1 MNLRL
6 NALWFLSMLFI
17 CTSLCAQKPIVF
29 NHLRMEN
36 GLSQNSVMA
45 IAQDK
50 NQFIWMGTQH
60 GLNRYDGY
68 RFKTYSNSSDNQN
81 SISNNVISAL
91 LSDTKG
97 RLWVGTENG
106 LNIYNEK
113 TDHFFRINKRS
124 SANSFSCDS
133 VECVYE
139 DPQKNIWI
147 GTYNGLNLV
156 IDAEKQIFKKFL
168 FDKPNRKS
176 ALNWIFSIFKDEKQN
191 LWVGTYNG
199 LVRIYQVKGKY
210 RFEIFRHNPNNKN
223 SISSNAVKSIVIDK
237 QKRLWLG
244 TYNGLNLFD
253 YEHKTFKRF
262 QTSATDQNS
271 IVNNDIR
278 KLTCD
283 KAGNIWIGTQEGLS
297 ILDPINQKFSNY
309 RYDPEQSSG
318 LSQNSIHSI
327 FEDLNGSIYVGTFY
341 KGVNVVY
348 PSATPFTVFRN
359 SKKHQGLSSNI
370 VSAIAEDRYHNL
382 WVGTEGGGLNHVN
395 RSNNTFTYYKSEPN
409 NSNGLNSNLI
419 KTLCLDKIGQLLV
432 GTHRGG
438 LYVFNTSGHHFKKI
452 INVKD
457 VKNNLGGAEIIAI
470 TEASDGTVWVGS
482 KDGLS
487 TLKKTNG
494 QYASTT
500 VKSPL
505 EQYLRNNY
513 IQVIFEDKARNL
525 WIGTK
530 AGLYAYYPSTKRIT
544 AYYHDQK
551 KNSAASLNSD
561 YINCIIQI
569 QNGNIC
575 VGTSFGGLSIFDNK
589 SRKFRNYSEKDG
601 LPNGNVLGIIEDK
614 ENNLWISTDK
624 GLSKLISKTGKF
636 INYTKSDGLAGNDFN
651 IRSFFKDSKGELFF
665 GGYDGLTAFYP
676 SQIDINKNVAPITF
690 TELKLFD
697 QPVAVNAPDGLLKE
711 DIKITKQITFKHD
724 NNNFSIG
731 FALLNYIKPEKN
743 TYRYILKGHSKNW
756 VKTDVPSVT
765 FTDLPAGNYTFMVTG
780 SNNDGNPGGKAA
792 TLKITVLP
800 PFWATWWAYLI
811 YMAFFSGLLFLIV
824 RYLFVRALLK
834 RTEDIQKMKLNFF
847 TYVAHEI
854 RTPLTLILGPLENLS
869 RQYQTDTELNRQ
881 IIPIKNNANRLMRL
895 ITELMDF
902 RKAETG
908 HLTLHVTEDNIVDFI
923 NEIFISFS
931 HLAQTNGIQYEF
943 AHEQENIS
951 LFFDKRQLEK
961 VLFNLLSNAFKFCNK
976 GGKISVSLLE
986 MENEVAISISD
997 NGLGIPAESL
1007 KNLFS
1012 DYFQVDEQHSN
1023 QIGSGIGLALSKAI
1037 VEEHKGHIAVEST
1050 PAENDERGFTNFTVR
1065 LKKGKSHFKTALFDG
1080 VKDYSSLPDIYKQ
1093 QAEQEVA
1100 ILKSEKDTDIS
1111 TETILVVE
1119 DNSEIRLLITSLV
1132 GKHYQVAES
1141 ENGLMGWET
1150 AVEMLPDLIICDIM
1164 MPIMD
1169 GIELCRRLKED
1180 ERTSHIPVII
1190 LTARSSHIHQV
1201 SGLET
1206 GADAYITKPF
1216 SPELLLL
1223 NVRNLLMSRQVM
1235 RQKFLKHIH
1244 LQPKELTIN
1253 AIDEAFM
1260 LKLLKYID
1268 EHIADEDFGVSE
1280 LASMVGM
1287 SRPILYKKIR
1297 KLTNLSVNDFVKSI
1311 RLKKAME
1318 LFKQNRFTIYEVA
1331 YQVGFNDPKYFSREF
1346 KKQFGKS
1353 PRAFMNGSEEE
1364 D

>member
-1 MNLRL
+1 MMKLRL
-6 NALWFLSMLFI
+6 NAIWCCMLLLTG
-17 CTSLCAQKPIVF
+17 TSLKAQKPIVF
-29 NHLRMEN
+29 NHLTMEN

-68 RFKTYSNSSDNQN
+68 RFKIYTNSSDNHH
-81 SISNNVISAL
+81 SISDNVITSL
-91 LSDTKG
+91 LSDSKG

-106 LNIYNEK
+106 LNLYDEK
-113 TDHFFRINKRS
+113 RDRFTRINKQS
-124 SANSFSCDS
+124 SVNSFSCDS

-139 DPQKNIWI
+139 DPQKNVWI

-156 IDAEKQIFKKFL
+156 IDAEKQIFKKIL
-168 FDKPNRKS
+168 FDKPNYKS
-176 ALNWIFSIFKDEKQN
+176 RLNNVFSIFKDDKQN
-191 LWVGTYNG
+191 LWVGTFNG
-199 LVRIYQVKGKY
+199 LVRIYQIKGKY
-210 RFEIFRHNPNNKN
+210 HFEIFRHKANDVS

-244 TYNGLNLFD
+244 TYDGLNLFD
-253 YEHKTFKRF
+253 YAHKNFIRY
-262 QTSATDQNS
+262 QTSATNPNS
-271 IVNNDIR
+271 IINNDIR

-297 ILDPINQKFSNY
+297 IFDPNMLKFSNY
-309 RYDPEQSSG
+309 RYDPEQNNG

-327 FEDLNGSIYVGTFY
+327 FQDLSGSMYVGTFY
-341 KGVNVVY
+341 KGVNVLY
-348 PSATPFTVFRN
+348 SSATPFTVYRN
-359 SKKHQGLSSNI
+359 FKKQQGLSSNI
-370 VSAIAEDRYHNL
+370 VSAMAEDQSHNL
-382 WVGTEGGGLNHVN
+382 WIGTEGGGLNYVN
-395 RSNNTFTYYKSEPN
+395 RSNHTFTYYKSEPN

-419 KTLCLDKIGQLLV
+419 KTLCLDKSGQLLV

-438 LYVFNTSGHHFKKI
+438 LYVFNPSAQNFRKI
-452 INVKD
+452 TNVKNF
-457 VKNNLGGAEIIAI
+457 KNTPGGAEVIAI
-470 TEASDGTVWVGS
+470 MEDSNGTVWVGS
-482 KDGLS
+482 IDGLS
-487 TLKKTNG
+487 TLSKSNG
-494 QYASTT
+494 VYASTT
-500 VKSPL
+500 VKSIL
-505 EQYLRNNY
+505 EKSLRNKY
-513 IQVIFEDKARNL
+513 IQVIFEDKAKNI
-525 WIGTK
+525 WIGTR
-530 AGLYAYYPSTKRIT
+530 AGLYAYNPASKRIT
-544 AYYHDQK
+544 AYYQNK
-551 KNSAASLNSD
+551 AKGLKSD
-561 YINCIIQI
+561 YINCIMQL
-569 QNGNIC
+569 QNENIC
-575 VGTSFGGLSIFDNK
+575 IGTALGGLSIFDNK
-589 SRKFRNYSEKDG
+589 SRNFKNYNEKDG
-601 LPNGNVLGIIEDK
+601 LPNSNVFGIIEDEEK
-614 ENNLWISTDK
+614 NLWISTDK
-624 GLSKLISKTGKF
+624 GLSKRVTATGKF

-651 IRSFFKDSKGELFF
+651 IRSFLKDSHGELFF

-676 SQIDINKNVAPITF
+676 KQIDINKNVAPITF
-690 TELKLFD
+690 TGLKLFN
-697 QPVAVNAPDGLLKE
+697 QPVEVHGTDAILKE
-711 DIKITKQITFKHD
+711 AIQYTQQITFKH
-724 NNNFSIG
+724 NENNFSID

-743 TYRYILKGHSKNW
+743 SYSYMLKGHSKVW
-756 VKTDVPSVT
+756 TKTNIPSVNYA
-765 FTDLPAGNYTFMVTG
+765 DLPSGNYTFMVTG
-780 SNNDGNPGGKAA
+780 NNNDGNPSGKAA
-792 TLKITVLP
+792 LLKITVRP

-811 YMAFFSGLLFLIV
+811 YLAFFSGLLFLIV

-869 RQYQTDTELNRQ
+869 SQHQTNPELNRQ

-908 HLTLHVTEDNIVDFI
+908 HLTLHVTEDNIIEFI

-931 HLAQTNGIQYEF
+931 HLAQANGIQYEF
-943 AHEQENIS
+943 AHGQENIN

-961 VLFNLLSNAFKFCNK
+961 VLFNLLSNAFKFCDK
-976 GGKISVSLLE
+976 GGQISVSVLQSE
-986 MENEVAISISD
+986 EEVAISISD
-997 NGLGIPAESL
+997 NGVGIPAESL
-1007 KNLFS
+1007 KGLFS
-1012 DYFQVDEQHSN
+1012 DYFQVDEQQSH
-1023 QIGSGIGLALSKAI
+1023 IGSGIGLALSKAI
-1037 VEEHKGHIAVEST
+1037 VEEHQGHISVESSL
-1050 PAENDERGFTNFTVR
+1050 AENGLNGFTKFTVR

-1080 VKDYSSLPDIYKQ
+1080 IKNYPAHPDLYTQ
-1093 QAEQEVA
+1093 QAEESITV
-1100 ILKSEKDTDIS
+1100 LKPEKETNPAA
-1111 TETILVVE
+1111 ETILVVE
-1119 DNSEIRLLITSLV
+1119 DNSEIRSLITSLI
-1132 GKHYQVAES
+1132 GSHYQIAES
-1141 ENGLMGWET
+1141 ENGLLGWET
-1150 AVEMLPDLIICDIM
+1150 AVEILPDLIICDIM
-1164 MPIMD
+1164 MPVMD
-1169 GIELCRRLKED
+1169 GIELCRRLKQD

-1216 SPELLLL
+1216 SLELLLL

-1280 LASMVGM
+1280 LASMIGM
-1287 SRPILYKKIR
+1287 SKPVLYKKIR
-1297 KLTNLSVNDFVKSI
+1297 QLTNLSVNDFVKSI

-1318 LFKQNRFTIYEVA
+1318 LFKLNRFTIYEVA

-1353 PRAFMNGSEEE
+1353 PREIMNGE
-1364 D
+1364 